1 MDLYASLRKMRLLLI
16 EDDEWIRDS
25 LSLFFTSEGC
35 HLMDLETGE
44 EGIRE
49 LENQTYDII
58 IIDYR
63 LPDMDGLEFSK
74 LIHLSHPQAMKIII
88 SAYGTTD
95 VVSEAQ
101 ETGIHDCIEKPF
113 TAGIIEE
120 SLLGLIEQRQAF

>member
-1 MDLYASLRKMRLLLI
+1 MA
-16 EDDEWIRDS
+16 
-25 LSLFFTSEGC
+25 
-35 HLMDLETGE
+35 LETGE
-44 EGIRE
+44 EGRRE

-74 LIHLSHPQAMKIII
+74 LIRSSHPQAMKILI
-88 SAYGTTD
+88 SAYGSTD

-101 ETGIHDCIEKPF
+101 ETCIHDCIEKPF

-120 SLLGLIEQRQAF
+120 SLLGLIEQRQAFSGKGYTGNKDLTPLFRFNKE